1 MIPILTPDGREAEL
15 TPSPDRFPTAAA
27 SSPWPVA
34 PIDTEAFLDEP
45 HHRFY
50 GRPWVMGRY
59 YFDQLRAK
67 GLRRSHR
74 VLDLGCGAGRVGVW
88 LAAYLDADRYCGV
101 DAHLRALAAF
111 AAYESV
117 LHGLEAKRPRLLHAE
132 NFEVDAFGER
142 FDVALDFYVTPHL
155 TRDAAIDAMART
167 AAVCSRGAR
176 LFSLASPLTVEDM
189 AVAGFRLKETFRAE
203 YPLLAGKR
211 AYGHDQWSIYA
222 RMG

>member
-1 MIPILTPDGREAEL
+1 MIPILRPDGSEAEL
-15 TPSPDRFPTAAA
+15 IESPDRFPTAAA
-27 SSPWPVA
+27 TSPRPA
-34 PIDTEAFLDEP
+34 EPIDTGGFLNEP
-45 HHRFY
+45 HHRYY

-88 LAAYLDADRYCGV
+88 LAAFLDADGYCGV
-101 DAHLRALAAF
+101 DAHLRALVAF

-155 TRDAAIDAMART
+155 TKAGAIDAMART
-167 AAVCSRGAR
+167 AAVCKPGAR
-176 LFSLASPLTVEDM
+176 LFSLASHLTAEEM
-189 AVAGFRLKETFRAE
+189 AGAGFRLKESFRAD
-203 YPLLAGKR
+203 YPLLAGMGD
-211 AYGHDQWSIYA
+211 YGHDQWRIFA
-222 RMG
+222 RVR